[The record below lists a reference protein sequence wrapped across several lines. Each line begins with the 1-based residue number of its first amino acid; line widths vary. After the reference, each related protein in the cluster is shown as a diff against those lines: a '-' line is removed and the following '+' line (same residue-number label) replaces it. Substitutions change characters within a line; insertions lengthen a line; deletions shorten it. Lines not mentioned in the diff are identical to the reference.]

1 MRTRMGEDIGAGTV
15 DGLVAERMSE
25 GKATTV
31 EREWVVVVVKEQGE
45 ERWENAELSHFASGR
60 SAATKIKGRS
70 SPKQRKALSE
80 VYRSLRYPYKTPACR
95 AIVQQF
101 AAWLHYFGASTAKHV
116 KRWRPTFAFF
126 RLATTHAES
135 SIRGGNFVWK
145 RNVQP
150 NFLFPPDHLLDSRT
164 LPMSQLSEQN
174 SKSYLIRQYLQ
185 RFALP
190 PRRSCWRLQRNWRF
204 ATLWICKLFPGVWL
218 CI

>member
-1 MRTRMGEDIGAGTV
+1 MDLLLNESEKERQRLWNESGLLWLLRSRVKKDGKMLSFHTLLADDLRPLKLRGAR
-15 DGLVAERMSE
+15 AQNSER
-25 GKATTV
+25 
-31 EREWVVVVVKEQGE
+31 
-45 ERWENAELSHFASGR
+45 
-60 SAATKIKGRS
+60 
-70 SPKQRKALSE
+70 ALSE

-150 NFLFPPDHLLDSRT
+150 NFL
-164 LPMSQLSEQN
+164 Q
-174 SKSYLIRQYLQ
+174 I
-185 RFALP
+185 
-190 PRRSCWRLQRNWRF
+190 
-204 ATLWICKLFPGVWL
+204 IC
-218 CI
+218 